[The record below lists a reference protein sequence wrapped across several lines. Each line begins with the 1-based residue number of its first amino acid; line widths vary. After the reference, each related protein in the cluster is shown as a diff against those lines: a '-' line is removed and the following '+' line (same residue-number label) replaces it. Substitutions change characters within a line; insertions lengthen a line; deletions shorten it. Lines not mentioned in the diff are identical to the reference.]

1 MHISSCQFPF
11 FKTNVRIISTKK
23 LVLISPPE
31 IAAALNNY
39 YQNLLHPQ
47 KIYELRYAY
56 FISIIMKKSR
66 VDAAAAIKSKAV
78 SPKPNPRW
86 GREEETEIFAK
97 KVKLFRQGKIS
108 DDDFRRF
115 RLQHGAYGSRLRM
128 DYSMVR
134 IKVPGGEIT
143 PEQVE
148 KIASLSEAF
157 SIGSAHVSTRQNIQ
171 LHWVQLED
179 VSEVMRGLVEVGLT
193 TREACGNTVR
203 NVMCSHFAGVC
214 PSEAFDAT
222 PYAKA
227 IARFL
232 LRNPMCQNLPRKF
245 KINFSCCDSHGLV
258 RIADIG
264 LVPAVKQVPSS
275 SPSSS
280 SSSNTSSSS
289 SSNTSSSSPSSNQKT
304 TTEENERSDTIRG
317 FKIYLGGGLGAAS
330 FIGHLLEDFTPEEKL
345 LATCMATIR
354 LFDRHGNRENMARN
368 RMRYLVHEMGWEKFQ
383 RMALKERS
391 IVEMTTS
398 YSTEQLFD
406 VKSHEDTG
414 LVLQQQRPRQQ
425 QQQQQQQPNASGSR
439 MMAATT
445 TTTNTRPTKLPM
457 LNGNITKDSPGF
469 ERWLHTNAVP
479 QKQEGY
485 FTVFITLGA
494 GDITASQLRVL
505 ASAIRDYSAEG
516 VARNTPQQ
524 NFALRYV
531 RETDLPNLY
540 ERLTLAG
547 LSNPGALTIASA
559 VGCSGTTSCNL
570 AITNS
575 HRLAKEVQRKFLE
588 LGLDT
593 DDYLRD
599 ATIKISGC
607 PNSCGQHEIATI
619 GFFGGATRMNNTMT
633 PTYTMLFGGSAGE
646 AGELGRAIM
655 RVPAKRVIDTTLKII
670 ELYKNERGGQVEVAT
685 AAASPSSGLS
695 DGDKDDNDD
704 SEDKNYHHY
713 ETLHQWIIRLVNGQG
728 SGSIKNIEDMKAAL
742 TEVTQLPSPEQ
753 NSDAYQDY
761 GSDSRFTAKT
771 ARGECAA

>member
-1 MHISSCQFPF
+1 M
-11 FKTNVRIISTKK
+11 KK
-23 LVLISPPE
+23 LKVTASAVKTKS
-31 IAAALNNY
+31 AA
-39 YQNLLHPQ
+39 
-47 KIYELRYAY
+47 
-56 FISIIMKKSR
+56 
-66 VDAAAAIKSKAV
+66 
-78 SPKPNPRW
+78 PKPNPRW

-97 KVKLFRQGKIS
+97 NVRLFRQGKIS
-108 DDDFRRF
+108 EDDFRRF

-143 PEQVE
+143 PEQLE

-203 NVMCSHFAGVC
+203 NVMCSHFSGVC

-258 RIADIG
+258 RVADIG
-264 LVPAVKQVPSS
+264 LVPTVKKSS
-275 SPSSS
+275 SEM
-280 SSSNTSSSS
+280 
-289 SSNTSSSSPSSNQKT
+289 T
-304 TTEENERSDTIRG
+304 TTTTTKAENTVETIRG

-330 FIGHLLEDFTPEEKL
+330 FIGHLLEEFTPEDRL

-368 RMRYLVHEMGWEKFQ
+368 RMRYLVHEMGWERFQ
-383 RMALKERS
+383 RMVLKERS

-398 YSTEQLFD
+398 YLTEQLFD
-406 VKSHEDTG
+406 VKSHEDT
-414 LVLQQQRPRQQ
+414 RQL
-425 QQQQQQQPNASGSR
+425 PKSSGR
-439 MMAATT
+439 MTT
-445 TTTNTRPTKLPM
+445 MTKLPM
-457 LNGNITKDSPGF
+457 LNVNVTKDSPGF

-485 FTVFITLGA
+485 FTAFVTLGA
-494 GDITASQLRVL
+494 GDITASQLRIL
-505 ASAIRDYSAEG
+505 ASVIRDYSAEG

-531 RETDLPNLY
+531 RETDLPNIY
-540 ERLTLAG
+540 EKLSSAG
-547 LSNPGALTIASA
+547 LANPGALTIASA

-575 HRLAKEVQRKFLE
+575 HRLAKEVQRRFLE
-588 LGLDT
+588 LGLDV
-593 DDYLRD
+593 DDSLRD

-646 AGELGRAIM
+646 AGELGRSVM

-670 ELYKNERGGQVEVAT
+670 DLYRNEREA
-685 AAASPSSGLS
+685 AAASTPSSGEEHHH
-695 DGDKDDNDD
+695 DGRD
-704 SEDKNYHHY
+704 
-713 ETLHQWIIRLVNGQG
+713 ETLHQWIIRLIKGQG

-742 TEVTQLPSPEQ
+742 AQVVQLSSPQQEP
-753 NSDAYQDY
+753 DAYRDY
-761 GSDSRFTAKT
+761 GSDSHFTAKT

>member
-1 MHISSCQFPF
+1 
-11 FKTNVRIISTKK
+11 
-23 LVLISPPE
+23 
-31 IAAALNNY
+31 
-39 YQNLLHPQ
+39 
-47 KIYELRYAY
+47 
-56 FISIIMKKSR
+56 MKKSR
-66 VDAAAAIKSKAV
+66 VDAAAVKSKAA
-78 SPKPNPRW
+78 PKPNPRW

-97 KVKLFRQGKIS
+97 KVRLFRQGKIS

-134 IKVPGGEIT
+134 IKVPSGEIT
-143 PEQVE
+143 PEQLE

-193 TREACGNTVR
+193 TREACGNSVR

-214 PSEAFDAT
+214 PSEEFDAT

-245 KINFSCCDSHGLV
+245 KINFSCCDNHGLV
-258 RIADIG
+258 RVADIG
-264 LVPAVKQVPSS
+264 LVPTVK
-275 SPSSS
+275 SSS
-280 SSSNTSSSS
+280 SS
-289 SSNTSSSSPSSNQKT
+289 
-304 TTEENERSDTIRG
+304 TENGEKIRG

-330 FIGHLLEDFTPEEKL
+330 FIGHLLEEFTPEDRL

-383 RMALKERS
+383 KMVLKERS
-391 IVEMTTS
+391 IVESTTS
-398 YSTEQLFD
+398 HATEQLFD
-406 VKSHEDTG
+406 VKSHEDTRLLPKAPG
-414 LVLQQQRPRQQ
+414 ML
-425 QQQQQQQPNASGSR
+425 
-439 MMAATT
+439 
-445 TTTNTRPTKLPM
+445 TKLPM
-457 LNGNITKDSPGF
+457 LNVKVTKDSPAF
-469 ERWLHTNAVP
+469 ERWLHTNALP

-485 FTVFITLGA
+485 FTAFITLGA
-494 GDITASQLRVL
+494 GDITASQLRIL
-505 ASAIRDYSAEG
+505 ASAIRDYSAEA

-531 RETDLPNLY
+531 RETDLTNLY
-540 ERLTLAG
+540 EKLASAG
-547 LSNPGALTIASA
+547 LANPGALTIASA

-588 LGLDT
+588 LGLDI
-593 DDYLRD
+593 DDSLRD

-646 AGELGRAIM
+646 AGELGKAVM
-655 RVPAKRVIDTTLKII
+655 RVPAKRVIETALKII
-670 ELYKNERGGQVEVAT
+670 ELYKNQRAETADAAGGGGGGAD
-685 AAASPSSGLS
+685 A
-695 DGDKDDNDD
+695 
-704 SEDKNYHHY
+704 HH
-713 ETLHQWIIRLVNGQG
+713 ETLHQWIIRLIKGQG

-742 TEVTQLPSPEQ
+742 AQVIQLPSPEQ
-753 NSDAYQDY
+753 NPDDYRDY
-761 GSDSRFTAKT
+761 GSDSHFTAKT